1 MGGLSAQLTI
11 TTGQKA
17 GAVRHVTR
25 WVLVGIHSSEVD
37 YLNCRLFCISQRQ
50 LAPHKLPDRSY
61 IAIQTS
67 FCDSIG

>member
-1 MGGLSAQLTI
+1 M
-11 TTGQKA
+11 
-17 GAVRHVTR
+17 AVKTQDDNGHGRGR
-25 WVLVGIHSSEVD
+25 QPCEAVGIHSSEVD

-50 LAPHKLPDRSY
+50 FAPHKLPDRSY